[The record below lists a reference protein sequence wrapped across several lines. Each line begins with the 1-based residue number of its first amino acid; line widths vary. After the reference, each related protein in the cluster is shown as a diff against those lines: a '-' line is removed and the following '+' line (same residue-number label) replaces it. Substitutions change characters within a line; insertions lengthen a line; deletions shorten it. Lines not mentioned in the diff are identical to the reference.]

1 MPMKKFADIVIPLP
15 LQESYEYSVPP
26 SMEKRISKG
35 SRVLVPFGRKLLTG
49 YVIEIKDSCS
59 YAEEKLKDIKDIL
72 DEEPLI
78 SDSIMTLTQ
87 WASDY
92 YMCSWGELLKASL
105 PAGINIQSK
114 DFVLITSKGQKKLKS
129 LPLKDLQKEKK
140 WQLLQQI
147 SQQSHTPLSRLK
159 KMYSPAL
166 LYSLLNQLTEEGVVE
181 LKQQLKKPAA
191 KRQYLEII
199 QLIEPS
205 AGNYDIYYQ
214 LCKRSKAQQ
223 QVLETLINCKTS
235 IPLKILQSQLG
246 ISRQAV
252 ISMQKKGILRINKE
266 PVKNSIPNKKK
277 VTADNIRL
285 TPLQNQVIENIYD
298 AVAKGEF
305 TPILLHGVTGSG
317 KTEIYILSIMRV
329 LQKGKKALLLTPE
342 ISLTPQLSRRFRS
355 HFGSLVSVLHS
366 GLTPGERLREWWN
379 IKEGNRTVVI
389 GTRSAIFAPLDNVGI
404 IIVDEEHDTSYKQE
418 ENPRYNARDLAVMRA
433 KIENAIALLGSATPS
448 LESYYNVEKE
458 KYQYLQLP
466 ERIFSEKLPQVEIVD
481 MKEEFKQEGKRRIFS
496 RLLLSEIENCLSR
509 KEQILILLNR
519 RGYASYLQCRKC
531 GYIPLCVNCSMSL
544 TYHLAEHKLK
554 CHYCG
559 YSQRPPERCKEC
571 EGEYIHYIGQ
581 GTEKIEEEIG
591 HFFPDAEVARMDRDT
606 TRYRGAAEKII
617 TRFTAG
623 EIDILIGTQMI
634 AKGHDIHNVTLMGII
649 SADIALGLPD
659 FRSSERTF
667 QLLTQASGRSG
678 RGELPGK
685 VVIQTNHPNHYSIE
699 MAEKQNYQS
708 FYQKEMRFRRIM
720 KYPPFTHLVNIII
733 KGRSLD
739 KLKKKAI
746 KVASKL
752 REKNSRGIWIL
763 GPSPAPLSKIKGN
776 YRYQIV
782 LKGKNRKRLKKLIED
797 ALSDLRRQ
805 HIAMKD
811 ISIDIDPLSLM

>member
-1 MPMKKFADIVIPLP
+1 MKKFAEVVIPLP
-15 LQESYEYSVPP
+15 LQEIYEYSVPP

-35 SRVLVPFGRKLLTG
+35 CRVLVPFGRKLLTG

-114 DFVLITSKGQKKLKS
+114 DFILITSKGQEKLKS
-129 LPLKDLQKEKK
+129 LSPQDLQKEKK

-147 SQQSHTPLSRLK
+147 SQHPHLLLSRLK
-159 KMYSPAL
+159 KMHSPAL
-166 LYSLLNQLTEEGVVE
+166 LYGLLNQLTEEGVIE
-181 LKQQLKKPAA
+181 LKQQLKKPTA
-191 KRQYLEII
+191 KRQYQEII

-205 AGNYDIYYQ
+205 AGNYNIYYQ
-214 LCKRSKAQQ
+214 LCRRSKAQQ
-223 QVLETLINCKTS
+223 QVLEALINQKS
-235 IPLKILQSQLG
+235 PIPFKKLQSQLG

-252 ISMQKKGILRINKE
+252 IAMQKKGIIRINKE
-266 PVKNSIPNKKK
+266 PVKNTITNKKE
-277 VTADNIRL
+277 VTIDNIKL
-285 TPLQNQVIENIYD
+285 TPSQNQIINSIYD
-298 AVAKGEF
+298 AVPKGEF

-317 KTEIYILSIMRV
+317 KTEIYILSIMKV
-329 LQKGKKALLLTPE
+329 LQQGKKALLLTPE

-355 HFGSLVSVLHS
+355 HFDSLVSLLHS
-366 GLTPGERLREWWN
+366 GLTPRERLSEWWN

-389 GTRSAIFAPLDNVGI
+389 GTRSAIFAPLDDVGI

-433 KIENAIALLGSATPS
+433 KIENAIVLLGSATPS
-448 LESYYNVEKE
+448 LESYYNAEKG
-458 KYQYLQLP
+458 KYQYLQLA
-466 ERIFSEKLPQVEIVD
+466 ERIFPGKLPQVEIVD
-481 MKEEFKQEGKRRIFS
+481 MNEEFKKEGKRRIIS
-496 RLLLSEIENCLSR
+496 ELLFSEIDKCLSR
-509 KEQILILLNR
+509 KEQSLILLNR
-519 RGYASYLQCRKC
+519 RGYASYLKCRKC
-531 GYIPLCVNCSMSL
+531 GYIPICANCSMSL
-544 TYHLAEHKLK
+544 TYHLDEHKLK

-559 YSQRPPERCKEC
+559 YSRRPPERCKEC
-571 EGEYIHYIGQ
+571 EGEYIHYIGE
-581 GTEKIEEEIG
+581 GTEKIEEEIS
-591 HFFPDAEVARMDRDT
+591 HFFPDAEVSRMDRDT

-617 TRFTAG
+617 TLFTAG
-623 EIDILIGTQMI
+623 DVDILIGTQMI

-685 VVIQTNHPNHYSIE
+685 VIIQTNHPNHYSIE
-699 MAEKQNYQS
+699 MAEKQDFHS

-720 KYPPFTHLVNIII
+720 KYPPFTYLVNVII

-746 KVASKL
+746 KVANKL
-752 REKNSRGIWIL
+752 REKDSRSIWIL
-763 GPSPAPLSKIKGN
+763 GPSPAPLSKMKGN

-782 LKGKNRKRLKKLIED
+782 LKVKNRNRLKELIEGT
-797 ALSDLRRQ
+797 LLDLRRQ
-805 HIAMKD
+805 HFAMKD
-811 ISIDIDPLSLM
+811 ILIDVDPLSLM

>member
-1 MPMKKFADIVIPLP
+1 MKKFAEVVIPLP
-15 LQESYEYSVPP
+15 LQEIYEYSVPP

-35 SRVLVPFGRKLLTG
+35 CRVLVPFGRKLLTG

-87 WASDY
+87 WASEY

-114 DFVLITSKGQKKLKS
+114 DFILITSKGQEKLKS
-129 LPLKDLQKEKK
+129 LSPQDLQKEKK

-147 SQQSHTPLSRLK
+147 SQHPHLLLSRLK
-159 KMYSPAL
+159 KMHSPAL
-166 LYSLLNQLTEEGVVE
+166 LYGLLNQLTEEGVIE
-181 LKQQLKKPAA
+181 LKQQLKKPTA
-191 KRQYLEII
+191 KRRYQEIV

-205 AGNYDIYYQ
+205 SGNYNIYYQ
-214 LCKRSKAQQ
+214 LCRRSKTQQ
-223 QVLETLINCKTS
+223 QVLEALINQKS
-235 IPLKILQSQLG
+235 PIPFKKLQSQLG

-252 ISMQKKGILRINKE
+252 ISMQKKGIIRINKE
-266 PVKNSIPNKKK
+266 PVKNTISNKKE
-277 VTADNIRL
+277 VTIDNIKL
-285 TPLQNQVIENIYD
+285 TPSQNQIINSIYD
-298 AVAKGEF
+298 AVPKGEF

-317 KTEIYILSIMRV
+317 KTEIYILSIMKV
-329 LQKGKKALLLTPE
+329 LQQGKKALLLTPE

-355 HFGSLVSVLHS
+355 HFDSLVSLLHS
-366 GLTPGERLREWWN
+366 GLTPRERLSEWWN

-389 GTRSAIFAPLDNVGI
+389 GTRSAIFAPLDDVGI

-433 KIENAIALLGSATPS
+433 KIENAIVLLGSATPS
-448 LESYYNVEKE
+448 LESYYNAEKG
-458 KYQYLQLP
+458 KYQYLQLA
-466 ERIFSEKLPQVEIVD
+466 ERIFPGKLPQVEIVD
-481 MKEEFKQEGKRRIFS
+481 MNEEFKKEGKRRIIS
-496 RLLLSEIENCLSR
+496 ELLFSEIDKCLSR
-509 KEQILILLNR
+509 KEQSLILLNR
-519 RGYASYLQCRKC
+519 RGYASYLKCRKC
-531 GYIPLCVNCSMSL
+531 GYIPICANCSMSL
-544 TYHLAEHKLK
+544 TYHLDEHKLK

-559 YSQRPPERCKEC
+559 YSRRPPERCKEC
-571 EGEYIHYIGQ
+571 EGEYIHYIGE
-581 GTEKIEEEIG
+581 GTEKIEEEIS
-591 HFFPDAEVARMDRDT
+591 HFFPDAEVSRMDRDT

-617 TRFTAG
+617 TLFTAG
-623 EIDILIGTQMI
+623 DIDILIGTQMI

-685 VVIQTNHPNHYSIE
+685 VIIQTNHPNHYSIE
-699 MAEKQNYQS
+699 MAEKQDFHS

-720 KYPPFTHLVNIII
+720 KYPPFTYLMNIII

-746 KVASKL
+746 KVANKL
-752 REKNSRGIWIL
+752 REKDSRGIWIL
-763 GPSPAPLSKIKGN
+763 GPSPAPLSKMKGN

-782 LKGKNRKRLKKLIED
+782 LKGKNRNRLKELIED
-797 ALSDLRRQ
+797 TLLDLRR
-805 HIAMKD
+805 HHVAMKD
-811 ISIDIDPLSLM
+811 ILIDVDPLSLM

>member
-1 MPMKKFADIVIPLP
+1 MKKFAEVVIPLP
-15 LQESYEYSVPP
+15 LQEIYEYSVPP

-35 SRVLVPFGRKLLTG
+35 CRVLVPFGRKLLTG

-87 WASDY
+87 WASEY

-114 DFVLITSKGQKKLKS
+114 DFILITSKGQEKLKS
-129 LPLKDLQKEKK
+129 LSPQDLQKEKK

-147 SQQSHTPLSRLK
+147 SQHPHLLLSRLK
-159 KMYSPAL
+159 KMHSPAL
-166 LYSLLNQLTEEGVVE
+166 LYGLLNQLTEEGVIE
-181 LKQQLKKPAA
+181 LKQQLKKPTA
-191 KRQYLEII
+191 KRRYQEIV

-205 AGNYDIYYQ
+205 SGNYNIYYQ
-214 LCKRSKAQQ
+214 LCRRSKTQQ
-223 QVLETLINCKTS
+223 QVLEALINQKS
-235 IPLKILQSQLG
+235 PIPFKKLQSQLG

-252 ISMQKKGILRINKE
+252 ISMQKKGIIRINKE
-266 PVKNSIPNKKK
+266 PVKNTISNKKK
-277 VTADNIRL
+277 VTIDNIKL
-285 TPLQNQVIENIYD
+285 TPSQNQIINSIYD
-298 AVAKGEF
+298 AVPKGEF

-317 KTEIYILSIMRV
+317 KTEIYILSIMKV
-329 LQKGKKALLLTPE
+329 LQQGKKALLLTPE

-355 HFGSLVSVLHS
+355 HFDSLVSLLHS
-366 GLTPGERLREWWN
+366 GLTPRERLSEWWN

-389 GTRSAIFAPLDNVGI
+389 GTRSAIFAPLDDVGI

-433 KIENAIALLGSATPS
+433 KIENAIVLLGSATPS
-448 LESYYNVEKE
+448 LESYYNAEKG
-458 KYQYLQLP
+458 KYQYLQLA
-466 ERIFSEKLPQVEIVD
+466 ERIFPGKLPQVEIVD
-481 MKEEFKQEGKRRIFS
+481 MNEEFKKEGKRRIIS
-496 RLLLSEIENCLSR
+496 ELLFSEIDKCLSR
-509 KEQILILLNR
+509 KEQSLILLNR
-519 RGYASYLQCRKC
+519 RGYASYLKCRKC
-531 GYIPLCVNCSMSL
+531 GYIPICANCSMSL
-544 TYHLAEHKLK
+544 TYHLDEHKLK

-559 YSQRPPERCKEC
+559 YSRRPPERCKEC
-571 EGEYIHYIGQ
+571 EGEYIHYIGE
-581 GTEKIEEEIG
+581 GTEKIEEEIS
-591 HFFPDAEVARMDRDT
+591 HFFPDAEVSRMDRDT

-617 TRFTAG
+617 TLFTAG
-623 EIDILIGTQMI
+623 DIDILIGTQMI

-685 VVIQTNHPNHYSIE
+685 VIIQTNHPNHYSIE
-699 MAEKQNYQS
+699 MAEKQDFHS

-720 KYPPFTHLVNIII
+720 KYPPFTYLMNIII

-746 KVASKL
+746 KVANKL
-752 REKNSRGIWIL
+752 REKDSRGIWIL
-763 GPSPAPLSKIKGN
+763 GPSPAPLSKMKGN

-782 LKGKNRKRLKKLIED
+782 LKGKNRNRLKELIED
-797 ALSDLRRQ
+797 TLLDLRR
-805 HIAMKD
+805 HHVAMKD
-811 ISIDIDPLSLM
+811 ILIDVDPLSLM